1 AFFPPKSVS
10 FTNVTATGA
19 STSAAVTLNRRFV
32 TFSSLIHVCTASPCE
47 FSSNLMLRFEFFS
60 KSVDASPT
68 PPPLELRRCQCYLK
82 QKTGLLLFFEFMFV
96 LLLSANSFRISH

>member
-32 TFSSLIHVCTASPCE
+32 TFSSLIHVRTASPCE